1 LVKFVIAGNGIAAIT
16 AARTIRA
23 ASPDGEIE
31 IFTDAS
37 RPFYLRPRLIPLLAG
52 GLDVEDLYVYS
63 SQWYA
68 SRGIAVHLATKV
80 VGLDSG
86 ERTVHLEDG
95 RAVRYDRFLLAVGSH
110 PFVPPLEGVAQQG
123 VFTLRTVDDAL
134 AIKSHAEEC
143 LVAGQREAV
152 VIGGG
157 LLGLECAHA
166 LTALGM
172 EATVLQGGPW
182 LLDKQ
187 IDRQGSEI
195 LEGQLEQL
203 GVTCLSAVN
212 PVAVLS
218 NAGLS
223 GVLLKDGRRVSAHL
237 VLCAAGV
244 RSNLEL
250 AEASGLAIERG
261 VLVDD
266 HMRTSAS
273 GVYAAGDVAEYDGEL
288 WCIIPAA
295 LEQARVAGANM
306 VHEGSATYG
315 GTVPST
321 TLKVVGLDLTS
332 IGLISGEEEGL
343 EEVRKADLGRGIY
356 EKLVLQN
363 GRIVGAI
370 ALGTRER
377 VPAIARLIKEGTDV
391 SAHKDRLLDDEF
403 DLSTM
408 ID

>member
-1 LVKFVIAGNGIAAIT
+1 VKFVIAGNGIAAIT

-31 IFTDAS
+31 IFTDEP

-52 GLDVEDLYVYS
+52 RLDVEDLYIYS
-63 SQWYA
+63 PEWY
-68 SRGIAVHLATKV
+68 SRRGIAVHLATQV
-80 VGLDSG
+80 VGLDTEG
-86 ERTVHLEDG
+86 RRVHLENGD
-95 RAVRYDRFLLAVGSH
+95 AVEYDRFLLAVGSH
-110 PFVPPLEGVAQQG
+110 PFVPPLEGIDQQG
-123 VFTLRTVDDAL
+123 VFTLRSVDDAL
-134 AIKSHAEEC
+134 AIKSHAEAC
-143 LVAGQREAV
+143 LAAGQREAV

-157 LLGLECAHA
+157 LLGLECAYA

-182 LLDKQ
+182 LLHKQ
-187 IDRQGSEI
+187 IDLQAAEI
-195 LEGQLEQL
+195 LEGQLERL
-203 GVTCLSAVN
+203 GVRCLSGVD
-212 PVAVLS
+212 PVAVQS
-218 NAGLS
+218 NGGVS
-223 GVLLKDGRRVSAHL
+223 GVLLEDGRRISGYL
-237 VLCAAGV
+237 VLCATGV

-250 AEASGLAIERG
+250 ARASGLEVKQG

-266 HMRTSAS
+266 QMRTSAS
-273 GVYAAGDVAEYDGEL
+273 QVYAAGDVAEYDGEL

-295 LEQARVAGANM
+295 VEQARVAGANM
-306 VHEGSATYG
+306 VSEGSATYG

-332 IGLISGEEEGL
+332 IGVISAEEEGL
-343 EEVRKADLGRGIY
+343 EEVRRADHAKGIY
-356 EKLVLQN
+356 EKLVLQD

-370 ALGTRER
+370 VLGTRER
-377 VPAIARLIKEGTDV
+377 VPAITGLIREEADV
-391 SAHKDRLLDDEF
+391 SIHRDRLLDDEF